1 MPPIVFSQARKPP
14 AAFRPLLLI
23 VPLAAAAAFAAEPG
37 KPSQDISPPASEWRS
52 YCSAYMKAVE
62 GDATASD
69 LDVTYCLG
77 VTKGLL
83 NGMRVGSQLGALS
96 FGSQLAMK
104 YELDPDEVFKL
115 FEQQSPAQLLR
126 VCAPPTFTS
135 SDYVRTVLLHLD
147 KNPGDA
153 KRPIAEVLYE
163 ALQAAYPC
171 G

>member
-1 MPPIVFSQARKPP
+1 MPPIFFSKARRPP
-14 AAFRPLLLI
+14 SAFRPLLLI
-23 VPLAAAAAFAAEPG
+23 VPFAATAAIAAEPG

-96 FGSQLAMK
+96 FGSQLAIK
-104 YELDPDEVFKL
+104 YKLDSDEVFKL

-147 KNPGDA
+147 KNPGDV